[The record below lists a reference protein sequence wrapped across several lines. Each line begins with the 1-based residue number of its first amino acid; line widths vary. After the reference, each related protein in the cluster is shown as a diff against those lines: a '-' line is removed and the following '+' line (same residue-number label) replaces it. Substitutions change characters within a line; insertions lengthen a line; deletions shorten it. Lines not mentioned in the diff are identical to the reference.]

1 MGLGGTMTKT
11 GGMTLGSVGLRS
23 KAKKPL
29 NDKQRKDR
37 ERRRMRMITDQMG
50 LLQDMEKQ
58 RRENEVI
65 DRMKRL
71 SK

>member
-1 MGLGGTMTKT
+1 
-11 GGMTLGSVGLRS
+11 
-23 KAKKPL
+23 
-29 NDKQRKDR
+29 
-37 ERRRMRMITDQMG
+37 MITDQMG